1 MGKYSNYV
9 LISDMD
15 GTLLSSTREV
25 SQENREALRRFTE
38 GGGNF
43 CVATGRTPEDALHL
57 LQGIEI
63 NTSCVFFNGAMLYD
77 CRQGKITRSVTLQ
90 GQKWRDFAAFVVEN
104 FPELCTQV
112 FTAEVCYVVSRTKLD
127 DPLWERVT
135 YGHVFCPLAEIMDKE
150 WLKLMVHGEPALIRQ
165 MVSEAKKMGMDEIS
179 NNFFAADVCY
189 EFVDKEASKGHMLK
203 YLRQLPEN
211 KGRKIIAQG
220 DYGNDTFML
229 QMADIGVAS
238 GNAHADTKA
247 AADIVGVTCDEHL
260 AAYVIGLID
269 KGEI

>member
-77 CRQGKITRSVTLQ
+77 CRQGKITRAVTLQ

-211 KGRKIIAQG
+211 MGRKIIAQG

-238 GNAHADTKA
+238 GNAHEDTKA

>member
-1 MGKYSNYV
+1 MGKYSDYV

-57 LQGIEI
+57 LQDIEI

-77 CRQGKITRSVTLQ
+77 CRQGKITRAVTLQ

-135 YGHVFCPLAEIMDKE
+135 YGHVFCPLAEIIDKE

-211 KGRKIIAQG
+211 RGRKIIAQG

-238 GNAHADTKA
+238 GNAHEDTKA